1 MTGAEVAIPE
11 SVVVSP
17 LTGEAK
23 ELALLTNDEIKTG
36 VEQME
41 TLAAAVADAKRKLAE
56 EAMRRKNANAEVP
69 GLEVSRRNTWRSGEV
84 GAALDK
90 LERDGKLPT
99 DREFY
104 LRQET
109 AFKAVGKNLN
119 ALADQLVTN
128 GDTEAAGV
136 LLTARR
142 QSISVKVKS

>member
-1 MTGAEVAIPE
+1 MSTEVAIPE
-11 SVVVSP
+11 SVIVSP

-23 ELALLTNDEIKTG
+23 ELGLLTNDDIRAG

-41 TLAAAVADAKRKLAE
+41 ALAAAVAEAKRKLAE
-56 EAMRRKNANAEVP
+56 EALRRKNAGAEVL
-69 GLEVSRRNTWRSGEV
+69 GVEVSRRNTWRSGEV

-104 LRQET
+104 LREET
-109 AFKAVGKNLN
+109 TFKAIGRNLN
-119 ALADQLVTN
+119 ALADQLTQS
-128 GDTEAAGV
+128 GDLESAGV

-142 QSISVKVKS
+142 QSIGAKVKA